1 MTSNDIKMQ
10 CFFLTVKSV
19 NSYIN
24 VYTLRIY
31 RVLHIEKCTA
41 ILNINS
47 RQNIFVRNIFIFLSI
62 RYPLD
67 VNVSILN

>member
-1 MTSNDIKMQ
+1 MTLKCNV
-10 CFFLTVKSV
+10 FFLTVKSV
-19 NSYIN
+19 NSYKYMN
-24 VYTLRIY
+24 VYTLRIC

-41 ILNINS
+41 ILNINC

-67 VNVSILN
+67 VNVAILN